1 MLEKLKTLQAK
12 YPWPSE
18 KPALAFNDQ
27 GWFPQ
32 CNREMLSRFVSRDT
46 KLIVELGAWLGL
58 STRWLLDHAL
68 NAKVITI
75 DHWKG
80 DAATANEPVLP
91 VLYETFV
98 SNCWTYQDRLIAMR
112 TTTLEGMDELM
123 GLGLKPDLIYVDAA
137 HDYDSAVQD
146 IKKAT
151 NFGCVMIGDDFNPN
165 AWIGVVKAVW
175 EESIN
180 ECRDLAVHGN
190 AWCMT
195 LPEKSN
201 A

>member
-1 MLEKLKTLQAK
+1 MLDKLKTLQAK
-12 YPWPSE
+12 YPWPSG
-18 KPALAFNDQ
+18 KPSLAFNDQ
-27 GWFPQ
+27 GWFPK
-32 CNREMLSRFVSRDT
+32 CNQEMLSRFISKDT

-80 DAATANEPVLP
+80 DAATTKEPVLP

-98 SNCWTYQDRLIAMR
+98 SNCWTYQDRLVPMK
-112 TTTLEGMDELM
+112 TTTLEGMTEIM
-123 GLGLKPDLIYVDAA
+123 NLGLKPDLIYVDAG

-146 IKKAT
+146 IRKAT
-151 NFGCVMIGDDFNPN
+151 GFGCVMVGDDFNPN
-165 AWIGVVKAVW
+165 AWAGVVRAVW
-175 EESIN
+175 EEAIN
-180 ECRDLAVHGN
+180 QNRDLSIHGN
-190 AWCMT
+190 AWCMRQ
-195 LPEKSN
+195 PEKPN